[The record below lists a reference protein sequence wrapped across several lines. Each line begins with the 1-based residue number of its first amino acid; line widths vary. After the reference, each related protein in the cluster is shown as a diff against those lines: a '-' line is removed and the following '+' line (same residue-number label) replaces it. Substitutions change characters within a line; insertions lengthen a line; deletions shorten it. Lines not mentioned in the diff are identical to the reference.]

1 MKWRYCI
8 KIILISILFLSGC
21 EKSLNEQE
29 QMDMNSKNP
38 NEMSIRFR
46 SVAGALANVNLYAF
60 QVTSPGDTVCH
71 SVLPQVTAAALA
83 NPVKLTLPM
92 GEYVLVALGNV
103 DSRIV
108 MPTPGVTK
116 LHHMMATLV
125 ADATN
130 PGFYEQAGEWF
141 WGINTSVKIGEEA
154 TDIITLK
161 RLVGKVVVTYKHA
174 DPFLTRL
181 QWSVDGLAPKSYLN
195 ASFDSVHNA
204 GISVIRDLIP
214 AAGNVTVDS
223 MLALPTVNSSSTL
236 HLTHTRTINGT
247 ASSKNYQNLLTTSIQ
262 SNYITRITI
271 NGGESTGMTVTEQI
285 WTRDTMMVILDES
298 PNPSVSLDLGDF
310 TASGNDTTY
319 LQSVDVRVAVNLGV
333 LTNYTGN
340 FTFTITKT
348 GTTPTSITKNV
359 PMKVVNGKLVTK
371 TPVKLSRG
379 SYTLTAYKLN
389 DTEGVLPDP
398 AAKAVTKNFTV
409 ALDYQII
416 DVTLDGRQAV
426 DNALLKLTVNGL
438 HGTGQTDGSAFPGSS
453 LYNTLPLGSTL
464 PSSSDGL
471 GYSYWY
477 VNNNNYVQ
485 RIPVRGEWRVYSLV
499 YRGSGIGAV
508 KLNGILPTE
517 LGQLGQLTLID
528 FRVNSLTG
536 ALPTMASLKLLN
548 NLILNN
554 NSLSG
559 NIDNLGV
566 LTNLSRISLENN
578 GFSGTITTG
587 LGGSSSVL
595 NYLSLNNNNFSGSV
609 GVIQLWIPS
618 VFIARNHF
626 SGSIPAFNVAIT
638 STAAQCDFRYNDF
651 TCYMPGAGNTPS
663 RINPQNSG
671 TNIGVCP

>member
-1 MKWRYCI
+1 MKQRYCLQT
-8 KIILISILFLSGC
+8 ILMIMLLFYGC
-21 EKSLNEQE
+21 DKSVTEKVHEENRPA
-29 QMDMNSKNP
+29 NP
-38 NEMSIRFR
+38 NEMSLRFR
-46 SVAGALANVNLYAF
+46 SAAGALANVNLYAF

-83 NPVKLTLPM
+83 NPVTLTLPM
-92 GEYVLVALGNV
+92 GEYVLLALGNV

-108 MPTPGVTK
+108 TPTPGVTR
-116 LHHMMATLV
+116 LHNMMAALV
-125 ADATN
+125 ADAAN
-130 PGFYEQAGEWF
+130 PGFYGQAGEWF
-141 WGINTSVKIGEEA
+141 LGINPSIKIGEEA
-154 TDIITLK
+154 TDVITLK

-181 QWSVDGLAPKSYLN
+181 RWSIDGLAPKSYLN
-195 ASFDSVHNA
+195 ASFDSVQNA

-223 MLALPTVNSSSTL
+223 MLVLPTVNSSSTL

-247 ASSKNYQNLLTTSIQ
+247 VSSKNYQNLLANPIL

-271 NGGESTGMTVTEQI
+271 NGGESAGMTVIEQV

-310 TASGNDTTY
+310 VVSGNDTTY
-319 LQSVDVRVAVNLGV
+319 LQSVDIRVAVNQGV

-359 PMKVVNGKLVTK
+359 PMKVVNGKLMTK

-398 AAKAVTKNFTV
+398 AAKAITMNFTV

-416 DVTLDGRQAV
+416 DVALDGRQAV
-426 DNALLKLTVNGL
+426 DNALLKLTANGL
-438 HGTGQTDGSAFPGSS
+438 HGSGQTDGSAFPGSS

-471 GYSYWY
+471 GYSNWY
-477 VNNNNYVQ
+477 VNSNNYVQ
-485 RIPVRGEWRVYSLV
+485 RIPVRGEWRAYSVV
-499 YRGSGIGAV
+499 YRGSGTGAV
-508 KLNGILPTE
+508 KLNGVLPAE
-517 LGQLGQLTLID
+517 LGLLGQLTLID
-528 FRVNSLTG
+528 LRVNSLTG
-536 ALPTMASLKLLN
+536 SLPTMASLKLLN

-559 NIDNLGV
+559 SIDNLGV
-566 LTNLSRISLENN
+566 LTKLSRISLENN

-618 VFIARNHF
+618 IFIAHNHF
-626 SGSIPAFNVAIT
+626 YGPLPAFSVAISNT
-638 STAAQCDFRYNDF
+638 TAQCDFRYNDF
-651 TCYMPGAGNTPS
+651 TCYPSNVGGSVS